1 MRIILN
7 GWFIDQPHTGSGQYT
22 LQLMKHLPQ
31 VAPQHEY
38 AVAIPSG
45 NSFEIVDLKANVE
58 FDSLLSEQV
67 LRHSVHP
74 GRRFISALRKRFKK
88 QTPLKMDETIAEK
101 ERQGS
106 LRIQRPRSD
115 FRKLLFEQSIM
126 PRAARAYEADLLH
139 VPYWAPPLRS
149 SVPIVVTI
157 HDIIPLI
164 LPQYH
169 GGPLVRAYTQLVSAA
184 ARGATLILTDSDA
197 SRNDIIQHLR
207 IQADHVRTIYLAAD
221 PEFSDH
227 VDPIDTAV
235 LRKNY
240 DLPEEYVLYLGG
252 FDARKNIETLLQVYT
267 WAQDVLGENYP
278 LVVAGSLPDR
288 HDAFFHDPRVIA
300 KQIEVEAAI
309 RCIGRVADEDKVA
322 LYQQA
327 RAFLYP
333 TLYEGFGLPAL
344 EALAC
349 GVPVIGSNASSV
361 PEIVGDAGILV
372 DPQDARA
379 MAGALI
385 AVCTEDP
392 LHDDL
397 SERALRQAEKF
408 SWEKC
413 ARETAEAYESVLR
426 NA

>member
-1 MRIILN
+1 MRIVIN
-7 GWFIDQPHTGSGQYT
+7 GWFVDQPDTGSGQYT
-22 LQLMKHLPQ
+22 LQLLQQLPR

-38 AVAIPSG
+38 ALVVPHK
-45 NSFEIVDLKANVE
+45 NSFKIHDITADTDLQSLASNV
-58 FDSLLSEQV
+58 
-67 LRHSVHP
+67 
-74 GRRFISALRKRFKK
+74 
-88 QTPLKMDETIAEK
+88 
-101 ERQGS
+101 
-106 LRIQRPRSD
+106 QRPKSD
-115 FRKLLFEQSIM
+115 FRKLLFEQSVM
-126 PRAARAYEADLLH
+126 PRAAQAYEADVLH
-139 VPYWAPPLRS
+139 IPYWAPPLRS

-157 HDIIPLI
+157 HDIIPLV
-164 LPQYH
+164 LPQYR
-169 GGPLVRAYTQLVSAA
+169 GGPLVRTYTQLVSTA

-197 SRNDIIQHLR
+197 SRSDVVEHLR
-207 IQADHVRTIYLAAD
+207 IPADRVRTIYLAAA
-221 PEFSDH
+221 PEFTAGL
-227 VDPIDTAV
+227 DPIDAKRAALP
-235 LRKNY
+235 LRENY

-278 LVVAGSLPDR
+278 LVIAGGLPDR

-300 KQIEVEAAI
+300 KQIEVEAVS

-349 GVPVIGSNASSV
+349 GVPVVGSNASSV
-361 PEIVGDAGILV
+361 PEIVGEAGILV

-392 LHDDL
+392 LHDEL
-397 SERALRQAEKF
+397 SERALKQAAKF

-413 ARETAEAYESVLR
+413 ARETTEAYESVMR
-426 NA
+426 KTSHREASH

>member
-1 MRIILN
+1 MRIVLN

-22 LQLMKHLPQ
+22 LQLLKQLPHI
-31 VAPQHEY
+31 APQHEY
-38 AVAIPSG
+38 ALVVPHKS
-45 NSFEIVDLKANVE
+45 SFQIIDITANTD
-58 FDSLLSEQV
+58 FQLLTST
-67 LRHSVHP
+67 LRV
-74 GRRFISALRKRFKK
+74 KR
-88 QTPLKMDETIAEK
+88 PA
-101 ERQGS
+101 S
-106 LRIQRPRSD
+106 N

-126 PRAARAYEADLLH
+126 PRAARAYEANVLH
-139 VPYWAPPLRS
+139 IPYWAPPLRS
-149 SVPIVVTI
+149 SVPLVVTI

-164 LPQYH
+164 LPQYR
-169 GGPLVRAYTQLVSAA
+169 GGPLVRAYTELVSAA
-184 ARGATLILTDSDA
+184 ARGSTLILTDSDA
-197 SRNDIIQHLR
+197 SRSDIVQHLR
-207 IQADHVRTIYLAAD
+207 IPADRIRTVYLAAD
-221 PEFSDH
+221 PEFTDH
-227 VDPIDTAV
+227 LNPIDIEQAALP
-235 LRKNY
+235 LRENY

-252 FDARKNIETLLQVYT
+252 FDARKNVETLLQVYT

-278 LVVAGSLPDR
+278 LVFAGSLPDR
-288 HDAFFHDPRVIA
+288 HDEFFHDPRIIA
-300 KQIEVEAAI
+300 EQIEVENVV
-309 RCIGRVADEDKVA
+309 RFIGRVAEKDKVA
-322 LYQQA
+322 LYQHA

-349 GVPVIGSNASSV
+349 GVPVVGSNASSV

-372 DPQDARA
+372 DPKDARA

-385 AVCTEDP
+385 AVCTEDA

-413 ARETAEAYESVLR
+413 ARETVEAYEIVNR

>member
-1 MRIILN
+1 MRIVLN

-22 LQLMKHLPQ
+22 LQLLKQLPR

-38 AVAIPSG
+38 ALVVPHKG
-45 NSFEIVDLKANVE
+45 SFKIYDITTDAD
-58 FDSLLSEQV
+58 FQLLTSNIK
-67 LRHSVHP
+67 SP
-74 GRRFISALRKRFKK
+74 TSN
-88 QTPLKMDETIAEK
+88 
-101 ERQGS
+101 
-106 LRIQRPRSD
+106 

-126 PRAARAYEADLLH
+126 PRAAQAYEADVLH
-139 VPYWAPPLRS
+139 IPYWAPPLRS

-164 LPQYH
+164 LPKYR

-197 SRNDIIQHLR
+197 SRDDIRQHLH
-207 IQADHVRTIYLAAD
+207 IPADRVHPIYLAAD
-221 PEFSDH
+221 PEFTDH
-227 VDPIDTAV
+227 LDPIDTAA

-240 DLPEEYVLYLGG
+240 DLPEDYVLYLGG
-252 FDARKNIETLLQVYT
+252 CDARKNVETLLQVYT
-267 WAQDVLGENYP
+267 WAQDVLGESYP
-278 LVVAGSLPDR
+278 LVFAGSLPDR
-288 HDAFFHDPRVIA
+288 HDEFFHDPRVIA
-300 KQIEVEAAI
+300 KQIDVENVV
-309 RCIGRVADEDKVA
+309 RFIGRVAEEDKVA

-349 GVPVIGSNASSV
+349 GVPVVGSNASSV
-361 PEIVGDAGILV
+361 PEIVGEAGILV
-372 DPQDARA
+372 DPKDARA

-385 AVCTEDP
+385 AVCTEDA
-392 LHDDL
+392 LHDEL
-397 SERALRQAEKF
+397 SERALKQSEKF

-413 ARETAEAYESVLR
+413 ARETAEAYETVKR
-426 NA
+426 KA

>member
-1 MRIILN
+1 MRIVLS

-22 LQLMKHLPQ
+22 RQLLRQLPR
-31 VAPQHEY
+31 VAPQHAY
-38 AVAIPSG
+38 ALVVPHK
-45 NSFEIVDLKANVE
+45 NSFEIIDVTADTDLQ
-58 FDSLLSEQV
+58 LLASC
-67 LRHSVHP
+67 LLPPHSN
-74 GRRFISALRKRFKK
+74 
-88 QTPLKMDETIAEK
+88 
-101 ERQGS
+101 
-106 LRIQRPRSD
+106 
-115 FRKLLFEQSIM
+115 FRKLLFEQSNV
-126 PRAARAYEADLLH
+126 PRAARAYGADVLH

-164 LPQYH
+164 LPQYR
-169 GGPLVRAYTQLVSAA
+169 GGAFVRAYTQLVSTA

-197 SRNDIIQHLR
+197 SRSDILQQLR
-207 IQADHVRTIYLAAD
+207 VPANRVRTIYLAAD
-221 PEFSDH
+221 PEFTDH
-227 VDPIDTAV
+227 LDPIGTAALP
-235 LRKNY
+235 LRENY
-240 DLPEEYVLYLGG
+240 DLPDEYVLYLGG
-252 FDARKNIETLLQVYT
+252 CDARKNVETLLQVYT

-278 LVVAGSLPDR
+278 LVFAGSLPDR
-288 HDAFFHDPRVIA
+288 HDEFFHDPRVIA
-300 KQIEVEAAI
+300 NQIEVEDVV
-309 RCIGRVADEDKVA
+309 RFIGRVAEEDKVA

-349 GVPVIGSNASSV
+349 GVPVVGSNTSSV

-372 DPQDARA
+372 DPNDARA

-385 AVCTEDP
+385 AVCTDDA

-397 SERALRQAEKF
+397 SERALQQAQKF

-413 ARETAEAYESVLR
+413 VRETVEAYEHVVR
-426 NA
+426 GA

>member
-1 MRIILN
+1 MRIVFN

-22 LQLMKHLPQ
+22 LQLLKHLPQ

-38 AVAIPSG
+38 ALVVPHKG
-45 NSFEIVDLKANVE
+45 SFKIHDITANTD
-58 FDSLLSEQV
+58 FQLLTSNIK
-67 LRHSVHP
+67 SP
-74 GRRFISALRKRFKK
+74 TSN
-88 QTPLKMDETIAEK
+88 
-101 ERQGS
+101 
-106 LRIQRPRSD
+106 

-126 PRAARAYEADLLH
+126 PRAAQAYEADVLH

-164 LPQYH
+164 LPQYR
-169 GGPLVRAYTQLVSAA
+169 GGALVRAYTQLVSAA
-184 ARGATLILTDSDA
+184 ARGATLILTDSEA
-197 SRNDIIQHLR
+197 SRRDIMQRLR
-207 IQADHVRTIYLAAD
+207 IPADRVRTIYLAAD
-221 PEFSDH
+221 PKFSDH
-227 VDPIDTAV
+227 LDPIDTAA

-240 DLPEEYVLYLGG
+240 DLPEAYVLYLGG
-252 FDARKNIETLLQVYT
+252 FDARKNIEMLLQVYT
-267 WAQDVLGENYP
+267 WAQDVLGEGYP
-278 LVVAGSLPDR
+278 LVIAGSLPDR
-288 HDAFFHDPRVIA
+288 HNGFFQDPRVIA
-300 KQIEVEAAI
+300 KQIEVDNVVH
-309 RCIGRVADEDKVA
+309 CIGRVAEEDKVA

-349 GVPVIGSNASSV
+349 GVPVVGSNASSV

-392 LHDDL
+392 LHDEL
-397 SERALRQAEKF
+397 SERALKQAAQF
-408 SWEKC
+408 SWERC
-413 ARETAEAYESVLR
+413 ARETVEAYESVMR
-426 NA
+426 GA

>member
-1 MRIILN
+1 MRIVLN

-22 LQLMKHLPQ
+22 LQLLKQLPHI
-31 VAPQHEY
+31 APRHEY
-38 AVAIPSG
+38 ALVVPHK
-45 NSFEIVDLKANVE
+45 NSFQIIDITADTD
-58 FDSLLSEQV
+58 FQLLTST
-67 LRHSVHP
+67 LRV
-74 GRRFISALRKRFKK
+74 KR
-88 QTPLKMDETIAEK
+88 PA
-101 ERQGS
+101 S
-106 LRIQRPRSD
+106 N

-126 PRAARAYEADLLH
+126 PRAAQAYEADVLH

-164 LPQYH
+164 LPQYR
-169 GGPLVRAYTQLVSAA
+169 GGPLVRAYTELVSAA

-197 SRNDIIQHLR
+197 SRADIMQHLR
-207 IQADHVRTIYLAAD
+207 IPADRVRTIYLAAD
-221 PEFSDH
+221 PEFIRRL
-227 VDPIDTAV
+227 DPIDAERAALP
-235 LRKNY
+235 LRENY
-240 DLPEEYVLYLGG
+240 DLPEAYVLYLGG
-252 FDARKNIETLLQVYT
+252 CDARKNVETLLQVYT
-267 WAQDVLGENYP
+267 WAQAALGENYP
-278 LVVAGSLPDR
+278 LVFAGNLPER
-288 HDAFFHDPRVIA
+288 HDEFFHDPRLIA
-300 KQIEVEAAI
+300 KQIEVENVV
-309 RCIGRVADEDKVA
+309 RFIGRVAEADKVA

-349 GVPVIGSNASSV
+349 GVPVVGSNASSV

-385 AVCTEDP
+385 AVCTEDA
-392 LHDDL
+392 LHDEL
-397 SERALRQAEKF
+397 SERALKQAEKF

-413 ARETAEAYESVLR
+413 ARETAEAYETVMR

>member
-1 MRIILN
+1 MRIVFN
-7 GWFIDQPHTGSGQYT
+7 GWFINQFQTGSGQYT
-22 LQLMKHLPQ
+22 LQLLKQVPR

-38 AVAIPSG
+38 ALVVPHKG
-45 NSFEIVDLKANVE
+45 SFKIHDITANTD
-58 FDSLLSEQV
+58 FQLLASN
-67 LRHSVHP
+67 
-74 GRRFISALRKRFKK
+74 
-88 QTPLKMDETIAEK
+88 
-101 ERQGS
+101 
-106 LRIQRPRSD
+106 IQSPTSN

-126 PRAARAYEADLLH
+126 PRAASAYEADVLH
-139 VPYWAPPLRS
+139 IPYWAPPLRS

-164 LPQYH
+164 LPQYR

-197 SRNDIIQHLR
+197 SRSDIVQQLR
-207 IQADHVRTIYLAAD
+207 IPADRVRTIYLAAD
-221 PEFSDH
+221 PEFTDH
-227 VDPIDTAV
+227 LDPIDAKHAA
-235 LRKNY
+235 LRKTY
-240 DLPEEYVLYLGG
+240 DLPEDYVLYLGG
-252 FDARKNIETLLQVYT
+252 CDARKNVETLLQVYT

-278 LVVAGSLPDR
+278 LVFAGSLPDR
-288 HDAFFHDPRVIA
+288 HDEFFHDPRIIA
-300 KQIEVEAAI
+300 KQIEVENVV
-309 RCIGRVADEDKVA
+309 RFIGHVAEEDKVA

-361 PEIVGDAGILV
+361 PEIVGEAGFLV
-372 DPQDARA
+372 DPKDARA

-385 AVCTEDP
+385 AVCTEDA
-392 LHDDL
+392 LHDEL
-397 SERALRQAEKF
+397 SERALKQAEKF

-413 ARETAEAYESVLR
+413 ARETAEAYETVKR
-426 NA
+426 KA